1 MYVYIL
7 TFAHEDTYIYIH
19 IYICIY
25 IYYTCYML
33 YVRDM
38 AVPEDGGGSTYFS
51 FKEPGI
57 RLPSWS
63 EGLGC
68 LLQQG

>member
-7 TFAHEDTYIYIH
+7 TFAHEDTYIYIYT
-19 IYICIY
+19 YICIY

-38 AVPEDGGGSTYFS
+38 AVPEDGGGLY
-51 FKEPGI
+51 
-57 RLPSWS
+57 
-63 EGLGC
+63 
-68 LLQQG
+68 LLQL